1 MLRKHGG
8 VAENKI
14 SGGRCL
20 SFNPGRL
27 LAVCDC
33 VARSLSPSV
42 QLRLQCLFCRVAA
55 TTGIKV
61 REMLGM

>member
-14 SGGRCL
+14 SGGRSL
-20 SFNPGRL
+20 SFNPGHL

-42 QLRLQCLFCRVAA
+42 QLGLQCLFCRVAA